1 MERTKRSYRQHVC
14 RGGTE
19 DFMRRGRHVVLLLLM
34 VAIAGVSGF
43 HPCSQGQG
51 SFRTRTSSAGLSKKM
66 SRKSACRLSRRLEL
80 GAKSSSTDEDD
91 DPQSRGAYNDDCF
104 GLIFLSGLILTE
116 DPIFT
121 GTFLA
126 LSSSAAI
133 TTSMG
138 KLPGSSRKVPAA
150 VGGFTLLATPV
161 LTTLLPGISQI
172 SIGSVGDSFSVD
184 PSLVEVAVCGFSL
197 LYGFVFSNEEQT
209 S

>member
-104 GLIFLSGLILTE
+104 GLIFLSGLILFSRVHSWLCRHQQPSRPAWASFPE
-116 DPIFT
+116 
-121 GTFLA
+121 
-126 LSSSAAI
+126 AA
-133 TTSMG
+133 G
-138 KLPGSSRKVPAA
+138 KFRQP
-150 VGGFTLLATPV
+150 
-161 LTTLLPGISQI
+161 
-172 SIGSVGDSFSVD
+172 
-184 PSLVEVAVCGFSL
+184 
-197 LYGFVFSNEEQT
+197 
-209 S
+209 